1 MLRKEKSKE
10 VEKLKELIDNHSVV
24 GLLNMHCLPAKQL
37 QKIKSDLKG
46 IAIIEMGKKN
56 LIRRALEKSKKDV
69 KSLEEK
75 IIGEPAMIFSNE
87 DPFRL
92 FKILKERRSSAP
104 ARLGDVAPNDIVI
117 PKGSTG
123 LPPGPAISTLQKIG
137 LKTTVD
143 RGKISIAQDN
153 VVVKSGEG
161 IHEDVVNAL
170 NLLKIEPMEI
180 CLDLVTA
187 WQNEK
192 IYDKSVLDI
201 DVDEYLNNI
210 NLAVQQMI
218 NLSLNTGYLVPI
230 TARMAIQKA
239 FVEAKEVAI
248 CANIIDR
255 DIIDD
260 LLLKAV
266 AEASLL
272 KDLVPE
278 LRKEVKEEG
287 EKEIKE
293 EKSKEKIEE
302 EPGKGKEVKKDENK
316 GEEFG

>member
-1 MLRKEKSKE
+1 
-10 VEKLKELIDNHSVV
+10 
-24 GLLNMHCLPAKQL
+24 L

-87 DPFRL
+87 NPFRL

-104 ARLGDVAPNDIVI
+104 ARLGDIAPNDIVI

-143 RGKISIAQDN
+143 KGKISIAQDK

-161 IHEDVVNAL
+161 VNEDVVNAL

-187 WQNEK
+187 WQNEE

-218 NLSLNTGYLVPI
+218 NISLDTGYLMPE
-230 TARMAIQKA
+230 TAKMALHKA
-239 FVEAKEVAI
+239 FIEAKELALT
-248 CANIIDR
+248 ANILDK
-255 DIIDD
+255 DIIGE

-266 AEASLL
+266 SEAKALDAL
-272 KDLVPE
+272 MPE
-278 LRKEVKEEG
+278 AKEETTKEEVKVGEKNNSSDKKEV
-287 EKEIKE
+287 
-293 EKSKEKIEE
+293 
-302 EPGKGKEVKKDENK
+302 
-316 GEEFG
+316 